1 MSSINSS
8 DSEDYEHY
16 NFQVNY
22 SKNDFNDDLLKKH
35 FSKKTNIKSNEYS
48 EIKIFNKPS
57 EKSKQLPTNNEKI
70 ISEISKLKANNNNQ
84 NISQFERIKLEE
96 NLVNKYGKGYK
107 LLKLSGYKIGSGLG
121 INEQGITDPIEVK
134 MKMNKGG
141 INPNDEHL
149 NPLNNDE
156 KNNYLLGKK
165 RINLNEKVQK
175 LNKEFEGFEELI
187 NNYKNNNKD
196 EKLLKI
202 IENYK
207 RQFKKKRKKNKFN
220 ELINRTI
227 NYKLLK
233 NFDVETN
240 KKIITNL
247 IFLTKNKILEYINNS
262 YNNINNKIINNKL
275 SINTIEEID
284 KYSNKINTEEIFIN
298 KIKNIL
304 YENIEYN
311 NLQIIN
317 EYIIKFINLFNS
329 NKYLYKNKYNTLTI
343 FCMHNCIKYINDL
356 KLNIEQY
363 LSKEIS
369 SNLIKIY
376 YNIKKLINNVYNEE
390 YNNEKKNDGL
400 FKYSKFSDENNKSNK
415 FYNLFLYE
423 TLLNKMEILIIK
435 EWNIKD
441 YNIILLFFNIYDEII
456 SKFCKAFLS
465 DLITN
470 QILLFLKSEYE
481 FLPKN
486 KESLF
491 INKWIHPLYE
501 ILIYK
506 NIEDINIYVENQIKE
521 NILSWNLENLEE
533 FNYLIDLL
541 IPWKKIF
548 NKNFWIEI
556 KEKFFI
562 PKIKYLI
569 NIFEI
574 NNNNNDVNFN
584 IIYIIEILDKFEI
597 INNEESIKLLNL
609 LFQKIMVEINKNN
622 NIQKIELIYNKLKEQ
637 ISYFLNNSVI
647 KNLLK
652 NILILIYKL
661 KKTT

>member
-8 DSEDYEHY
+8 DSDDNEHY

-22 SKNDFNDDLLKKH
+22 SKNDFNDDLLKKN
-35 FSKKTNIKSNEYS
+35 FSKKINIKSNEYS

-57 EKSKQLPTNNEKI
+57 EKNKQLPTKNEKI

-275 SINTIEEID
+275 SINTVEEID
-284 KYSNKINTEEIFIN
+284 KYSNKINTEEKFIN
-298 KIKNIL
+298 QIKNIL

-329 NKYLYKNKYNTLTI
+329 NKYLYKNKYNNLTI
-343 FCMHNCIKYINDL
+343 YCMHNCIKYINDL

-390 YNNEKKNDGL
+390 YNNEKKNDGF
-400 FKYSKFSDENNKSNK
+400 FKYSKFNDENNKSNK

-486 KESLF
+486 KDSLF

-574 NNNNNDVNFN
+574 NNNNDINFN
-584 IIYIIEILDKFEI
+584 IIYIIENLDKFEI
-597 INNEESIKLLNL
+597 INNEESIKLLDL
-609 LFQKIMVEINKNN
+609 LFQKIIVEINKNN

-661 KKTT
+661 KKNT

>member
-1 MSSINSS
+1 
-8 DSEDYEHY
+8 
-16 NFQVNY
+16 
-22 SKNDFNDDLLKKH
+22 
-35 FSKKTNIKSNEYS
+35 
-48 EIKIFNKPS
+48 
-57 EKSKQLPTNNEKI
+57 
-70 ISEISKLKANNNNQ
+70 
-84 NISQFERIKLEE
+84 
-96 NLVNKYGKGYK
+96 
-107 LLKLSGYKIGSGLG
+107 
-121 INEQGITDPIEVK
+121 
-134 MKMNKGG
+134 
-141 INPNDEHL
+141 
-149 NPLNNDE
+149 
-156 KNNYLLGKK
+156 
-165 RINLNEKVQK
+165 
-175 LNKEFEGFEELI
+175 
-187 NNYKNNNKD
+187 
-196 EKLLKI
+196 
-202 IENYK
+202 
-207 RQFKKKRKKNKFN
+207 
-220 ELINRTI
+220 
-227 NYKLLK
+227 
-233 NFDVETN
+233 
-240 KKIITNL
+240 
-247 IFLTKNKILEYINNS
+247 
-262 YNNINNKIINNKL
+262 
-275 SINTIEEID
+275 
-284 KYSNKINTEEIFIN
+284 
-298 KIKNIL
+298 
-304 YENIEYN
+304 
-311 NLQIIN
+311 
-317 EYIIKFINLFNS
+317 
-329 NKYLYKNKYNTLTI
+329 
-343 FCMHNCIKYINDL
+343 MHNCIKYINDL

-486 KESLF
+486 KDSLF

-569 NIFEI
+569 IIYKI
-574 NNNNNDVNFN
+574 NNNNDIFN
-584 IIYIIEILDKFEI
+584 IIYIIEI
-597 INNEESIKLLNL
+597 
-609 LFQKIMVEINKNN
+609 
-622 NIQKIELIYNKLKEQ
+622 
-637 ISYFLNNSVI
+637 
-647 KNLLK
+647 
-652 NILILIYKL
+652 
-661 KKTT
+661 

>member
-8 DSEDYEHY
+8 DSDDNEHY

-57 EKSKQLPTNNEKI
+57 EKSKQLPTKNEKI

-84 NISQFERIKLEE
+84 NISQYERIKLEE

-298 KIKNIL
+298 QIKNIL

-329 NKYLYKNKYNTLTI
+329 NKYLYKNKYNNLTI
-343 FCMHNCIKYINDL
+343 YCMHNCIKYINDL
-356 KLNIEQY
+356 KMNIEQY

-400 FKYSKFSDENNKSNK
+400 FKYSKFSEENNKSNK

-486 KESLF
+486 KDSLF

-574 NNNNNDVNFN
+574 NNNNDINFN
-584 IIYIIEILDKFEI
+584 IIYIIENLDKFEI
-597 INNEESIKLLNL
+597 INNEESIKLLDL
-609 LFQKIMVEINKNN
+609 LFQKIIVEINKNN

-661 KKTT
+661 KKNT

>member
-8 DSEDYEHY
+8 DSDDNEHY

-57 EKSKQLPTNNEKI
+57 EKNKQLPTKNEKI

-275 SINTIEEID
+275 SINTVEEID
-284 KYSNKINTEEIFIN
+284 KYSNKINTEEKFIN
-298 KIKNIL
+298 QIKNIL

-329 NKYLYKNKYNTLTI
+329 NKYLYKNKYNNLTI
-343 FCMHNCIKYINDL
+343 YCMHNCIKYINDL

-390 YNNEKKNDGL
+390 YNNEKKNDGF
-400 FKYSKFSDENNKSNK
+400 FKYSKFNDENNKSNK

-486 KESLF
+486 KDSLF

-501 ILIYK
+501 ILI
-506 NIEDINIYVENQIKE
+506 
-521 NILSWNLENLEE
+521 WNLENLEE

-574 NNNNNDVNFN
+574 NNNNDINFN
-584 IIYIIEILDKFEI
+584 IIYIIENLDKFEI
-597 INNEESIKLLNL
+597 INNEESIKLLDL
-609 LFQKIMVEINKNN
+609 LFQKIIVEINKNN

-661 KKTT
+661 KKNT

>member
-1 MSSINSS
+1 MSSFNSS
-8 DSEDYEHY
+8 DSDDNEHY

-57 EKSKQLPTNNEKI
+57 EKSKQLPTKNEKI

-284 KYSNKINTEEIFIN
+284 KYSNKINTEEKFIN
-298 KIKNIL
+298 QIKNIL

-329 NKYLYKNKYNTLTI
+329 NKYLYKNKYNNLTI
-343 FCMHNCIKYINDL
+343 YCMHNCIKYINDL

-390 YNNEKKNDGL
+390 YNNEKK
-400 FKYSKFSDENNKSNK
+400 K
-415 FYNLFLYE
+415 
-423 TLLNKMEILIIK
+423 
-435 EWNIKD
+435 
-441 YNIILLFFNIYDEII
+441 
-456 SKFCKAFLS
+456 
-465 DLITN
+465 
-470 QILLFLKSEYE
+470 
-481 FLPKN
+481 
-486 KESLF
+486 
-491 INKWIHPLYE
+491 
-501 ILIYK
+501 
-506 NIEDINIYVENQIKE
+506 
-521 NILSWNLENLEE
+521 
-533 FNYLIDLL
+533 
-541 IPWKKIF
+541 
-548 NKNFWIEI
+548 
-556 KEKFFI
+556 
-562 PKIKYLI
+562 
-569 NIFEI
+569 
-574 NNNNNDVNFN
+574 
-584 IIYIIEILDKFEI
+584 
-597 INNEESIKLLNL
+597 
-609 LFQKIMVEINKNN
+609 
-622 NIQKIELIYNKLKEQ
+622 
-637 ISYFLNNSVI
+637 
-647 KNLLK
+647 
-652 NILILIYKL
+652 
-661 KKTT
+661 

>member
-8 DSEDYEHY
+8 DSDDNEHY

-57 EKSKQLPTNNEKI
+57 EKSKQLPTKNEKI

-298 KIKNIL
+298 QIKNIL

-329 NKYLYKNKYNTLTI
+329 NKYLYKNKYNNLTI
-343 FCMHNCIKYINDL
+343 YCMHNCIKYINDL

-390 YNNEKKNDGL
+390 YNNEKKNDGF
-400 FKYSKFSDENNKSNK
+400 FKYSKFNDENNKSNK

-486 KESLF
+486 KDSLF

-569 NIFEI
+569 IIYKI
-574 NNNNNDVNFN
+574 NNNNDIFN
-584 IIYIIEILDKFEI
+584 IIYIIEI
-597 INNEESIKLLNL
+597 
-609 LFQKIMVEINKNN
+609 
-622 NIQKIELIYNKLKEQ
+622 
-637 ISYFLNNSVI
+637 
-647 KNLLK
+647 
-652 NILILIYKL
+652 
-661 KKTT
+661 

>member
-1 MSSINSS
+1 M
-8 DSEDYEHY
+8 
-16 NFQVNY
+16 
-22 SKNDFNDDLLKKH
+22 
-35 FSKKTNIKSNEYS
+35 
-48 EIKIFNKPS
+48 
-57 EKSKQLPTNNEKI
+57 
-70 ISEISKLKANNNNQ
+70 
-84 NISQFERIKLEE
+84 
-96 NLVNKYGKGYK
+96 
-107 LLKLSGYKIGSGLG
+107 
-121 INEQGITDPIEVK
+121 
-134 MKMNKGG
+134 
-141 INPNDEHL
+141 
-149 NPLNNDE
+149 
-156 KNNYLLGKK
+156 
-165 RINLNEKVQK
+165 
-175 LNKEFEGFEELI
+175 
-187 NNYKNNNKD
+187 
-196 EKLLKI
+196 
-202 IENYK
+202 
-207 RQFKKKRKKNKFN
+207 
-220 ELINRTI
+220 
-227 NYKLLK
+227 
-233 NFDVETN
+233 
-240 KKIITNL
+240 
-247 IFLTKNKILEYINNS
+247 TKNKILEYINNS

-284 KYSNKINTEEIFIN
+284 KYSNKINTEEKFIN
-298 KIKNIL
+298 QIKNIL

-329 NKYLYKNKYNTLTI
+329 NKYLYKNKYNNLTI
-343 FCMHNCIKYINDL
+343 YCMHNCIKYINDL

-390 YNNEKKNDGL
+390 YNNEKKNDGF

-574 NNNNNDVNFN
+574 NNNNDINFN
-584 IIYIIEILDKFEI
+584 IIYIIENLDKFEI
-597 INNEESIKLLNL
+597 INNEESIKLLDL
-609 LFQKIMVEINKNN
+609 LFQKIIVEINKNN

-661 KKTT
+661 KKNT

>member
-8 DSEDYEHY
+8 DDNEHY

-57 EKSKQLPTNNEKI
+57 EKNKQLPTKNEKI

-84 NISQFERIKLEE
+84 NISQYERIKLEE

-275 SINTIEEID
+275 SINTVEEID
-284 KYSNKINTEEIFIN
+284 KYSNKINTEEKFIN
-298 KIKNIL
+298 QIKNIL

-317 EYIIKFINLFNS
+317 EYIIKFLNLFNS
-329 NKYLYKNKYNTLTI
+329 NKYLYKNKYNNLTI
-343 FCMHNCIKYINDL
+343 YCMHNCIKYINDL

-390 YNNEKKNDGL
+390 YNNEKKNDGF
-400 FKYSKFSDENNKSNK
+400 FKYSKFNDENNKSNK

-486 KESLF
+486 KDSLF

-574 NNNNNDVNFN
+574 NNNNDINFN
-584 IIYIIEILDKFEI
+584 IIYIIENLDKFEI
-597 INNEESIKLLNL
+597 INNEESIKLLDL
-609 LFQKIMVEINKNN
+609 LFQKIIVEINKNN

-661 KKTT
+661 KKNT

>member
-8 DSEDYEHY
+8 DSDDNEHY

-57 EKSKQLPTNNEKI
+57 ENSKQLPTKNEKI

-298 KIKNIL
+298 QIKNIL

-329 NKYLYKNKYNTLTI
+329 NKYLYKNKYNNLTI
-343 FCMHNCIKYINDL
+343 YCMHNCIKYINDL

-390 YNNEKKNDGL
+390 YNNEKKNDGF

-541 IPWKKIF
+541 IPWKKFF

-574 NNNNNDVNFN
+574 NNNNDINFN
-584 IIYIIEILDKFEI
+584 IIYIIENLDKFEI
-597 INNEESIKLLNL
+597 INNEESIKLLDL
-609 LFQKIMVEINKNN
+609 LFQKIIVEINKNN

-661 KKTT
+661 KKNT

>member
-8 DSEDYEHY
+8 DSDDNEHY

-57 EKSKQLPTNNEKI
+57 EKSKQLPTKNEKI

-84 NISQFERIKLEE
+84 NISQYERIKLEE

-149 NPLNNDE
+149 HPLNNDE

-298 KIKNIL
+298 QIKNIL

-329 NKYLYKNKYNTLTI
+329 NKYLYKNKYNNLTI
-343 FCMHNCIKYINDL
+343 YCMHNCIKYINDL

-390 YNNEKKNDGL
+390 YNNEKKNDGF

-486 KESLF
+486 KDSLF

-574 NNNNNDVNFN
+574 NNNNDINFN
-584 IIYIIEILDKFEI
+584 IIYIIENLDKFEI
-597 INNEESIKLLNL
+597 INNEESIKLLDL
-609 LFQKIMVEINKNN
+609 LFQKIIVEINKNN

-661 KKTT
+661 KKNT

>member
-8 DSEDYEHY
+8 DDNEHY

-57 EKSKQLPTNNEKI
+57 EKNKQLPTKNEKI

-84 NISQFERIKLEE
+84 NISQYERIKLEE

-275 SINTIEEID
+275 SINTVEEID
-284 KYSNKINTEEIFIN
+284 KYSNKINTEEKFIN
-298 KIKNIL
+298 QIKNIL

-329 NKYLYKNKYNTLTI
+329 NKYLYKNKYNNLTI
-343 FCMHNCIKYINDL
+343 YCMHNCIKYINDL

-390 YNNEKKNDGL
+390 YNNEKKNDGF
-400 FKYSKFSDENNKSNK
+400 FKYSKFNDENNKSNK

-486 KESLF
+486 KDSLF

-574 NNNNNDVNFN
+574 NNNNDINFN
-584 IIYIIEILDKFEI
+584 IIYIIENLDKFEI
-597 INNEESIKLLNL
+597 INNEESIKLLDL
-609 LFQKIMVEINKNN
+609 LFQKIIVEINKNN

-661 KKTT
+661 KKNT

>member
-8 DSEDYEHY
+8 DSEDNEHY

-57 EKSKQLPTNNEKI
+57 EKSKQLPTKNEKI

-284 KYSNKINTEEIFIN
+284 KYNNKINTEEKFIN
-298 KIKNIL
+298 QIKNIL

-329 NKYLYKNKYNTLTI
+329 NKYLYKNKYNNLTI
-343 FCMHNCIKYINDL
+343 YCMHNCIKYINDL

-486 KESLF
+486 KDSLF

-574 NNNNNDVNFN
+574 NNNNDINFN
-584 IIYIIEILDKFEI
+584 IIYIIENLDKFEI
-597 INNEESIKLLNL
+597 INNEESIKLLDL
-609 LFQKIMVEINKNN
+609 LFQKIIVEINKNN

-661 KKTT
+661 KKNT

>member
-8 DSEDYEHY
+8 DSDDNEHY

-57 EKSKQLPTNNEKI
+57 EKNKQLPTKNEKI

-84 NISQFERIKLEE
+84 NISQYERIKLEE

-298 KIKNIL
+298 QIKNIL

-329 NKYLYKNKYNTLTI
+329 NKYLYKNKYNNLTI
-343 FCMHNCIKYINDL
+343 YCMHNCIKYINDL

-390 YNNEKKNDGL
+390 YNNEKKNDGF

-486 KESLF
+486 KDSLF

-574 NNNNNDVNFN
+574 NNNNDINFN
-584 IIYIIEILDKFEI
+584 IIYIIENLDKFEI
-597 INNEESIKLLNL
+597 INNEESIKLLDL
-609 LFQKIMVEINKNN
+609 LFQKIIVEINKNN

-661 KKTT
+661 KKNT

>member
-8 DSEDYEHY
+8 DSDDNEHY

-22 SKNDFNDDLLKKH
+22 SKNDFNDDLLKKN
-35 FSKKTNIKSNEYS
+35 FSKKINIKSNEYS

-57 EKSKQLPTNNEKI
+57 EKNKQLPTKNEKI

-275 SINTIEEID
+275 SINTVEEID
-284 KYSNKINTEEIFIN
+284 KYSNKINTEEKFIN
-298 KIKNIL
+298 QIKNIL

-329 NKYLYKNKYNTLTI
+329 NKYLYKNKYNNLTI
-343 FCMHNCIKYINDL
+343 YCMHNCIKYINDL

-390 YNNEKKNDGL
+390 YNNEKKNDGF
-400 FKYSKFSDENNKSNK
+400 FKYSKFNDENNKSNK

-574 NNNNNDVNFN
+574 NNNNDINFN
-584 IIYIIEILDKFEI
+584 IIYIIENLDKFEI
-597 INNEESIKLLNL
+597 INNEESIKLLDL
-609 LFQKIMVEINKNN
+609 LFQKIIVEINKNN

-661 KKTT
+661 KKNT

>member
-8 DSEDYEHY
+8 DSDDNEHY

-57 EKSKQLPTNNEKI
+57 EKNKQLPTKNEKI

-84 NISQFERIKLEE
+84 NISQYERIKLEE

-284 KYSNKINTEEIFIN
+284 KYNNKINTEEKFIN
-298 KIKNIL
+298 QIKNIL

-329 NKYLYKNKYNTLTI
+329 NKYLYKNKYNNLTI
-343 FCMHNCIKYINDL
+343 YCMHNCIKYINDL

-390 YNNEKKNDGL
+390 YNNEKKNDGF

-486 KESLF
+486 KDSLF

-574 NNNNNDVNFN
+574 NNNNDINFN
-584 IIYIIEILDKFEI
+584 IIYIIENLDKFEI
-597 INNEESIKLLNL
+597 INNEESIKLLDL
-609 LFQKIMVEINKNN
+609 LFQKIIVEINKNN

-661 KKTT
+661 KKNT

>member
-8 DSEDYEHY
+8 DSDDNEHY

-57 EKSKQLPTNNEKI
+57 EKSKQLPTKNEKI

-84 NISQFERIKLEE
+84 NISQYERIKLEE

-149 NPLNNDE
+149 HPLNNDE

-298 KIKNIL
+298 QIKNIL

-317 EYIIKFINLFNS
+317 EYIIKFLNLFNS
-329 NKYLYKNKYNTLTI
+329 NKYLYKNKYNNLTI
-343 FCMHNCIKYINDL
+343 YCMHNCIKYINDL

-390 YNNEKKNDGL
+390 YNNEKKNDGF

-486 KESLF
+486 KDSLF

-574 NNNNNDVNFN
+574 NNNNDINFN
-584 IIYIIEILDKFEI
+584 IIYIIENLDKFEI
-597 INNEESIKLLNL
+597 INNEESIKLLDL
-609 LFQKIMVEINKNN
+609 LFQKIIVEINKNN

-661 KKTT
+661 KKNT